1 MPKSSYICS
10 HATKSVDKTKSR
22 GFVGNYTGRVDN
34 FSYCDRE
41 SLSEYLQSSVGR
53 QLQEGSASKIIPL
66 VQCWTSEGSSTDR
79 K

>member
-1 MPKSSYICS
+1 MRILDAILDVLNNQLEPIFSDCTGCV
-10 HATKSVDKTKSR
+10 AT
-22 GFVGNYTGRVDN
+22 
-34 FSYCDRE
+34 FSYYDRV

-66 VQCWTSEGSSTDR
+66 VQCWTSEWSPTDR